1 MNDFVNCILAT
12 GAQFVMLACMPIL
25 VEQVAGEMTWNL
37 LLTLLSFFFV
47 VGYLG
52 KDIRLLLFQIV
63 ILVLIVNENMTLMKL
78 FVTGRK

>member
-1 MNDFVNCILAT
+1 MSDFINYILAT

-63 ILVLIVNENMTLMKL
+63 ILLLIVNENMTLMKL